1 MKIFNIETKG
11 CFFND
16 HIRPW
21 RAAGLVLLALLF
33 IIASKGAAGANIDI
47 NEANFEAL
55 LELSGINEVTA
66 AKIIKYRRE
75 NKGFKTVYDLLKV
88 DGITGELFE
97 KIKDDISAGAF
108 SSESAAAQPAKTAP
122 RPPARS
128 QPSPP
133 VGPQRAFER
142 IGDDD
147 ETGAGPVSSHHPGA
161 DDEGKDE
168 GVIEGE
174 GEGEGEDEG
183 GGAAAQS
190 PAAGSS
196 KTADGV
202 SDKQGYEISRQSDYS
217 FEEGRKAPAVKKSAA
232 PAAGRSKGA
241 RIGDIK
247 KIELTPQNY
256 YKVIIGLMRLA
267 KYDKAESNIA
277 DFIRKF
283 PTDKKI
289 DDMNYLMGACLEEAE
304 KYGEAIETYRRV
316 YDNQNSELRAIA
328 LFRIGVCYDLM
339 GKPADAL
346 DNYRKYA
353 ASYPS
358 SSCVKEAENRIDEML
373 KTK

>member
-1 MKIFNIETKG
+1 MKILEMEIKARFNNNFKNKIQLLLYT
-11 CFFND
+11 
-16 HIRPW
+16 
-21 RAAGLVLLALLF
+21 AAWIIFLSFVMPSRSALA
-33 IIASKGAAGANIDI
+33 AEIDI
-47 NEANFEAL
+47 NEANFETL
-55 LELSGINEVTA
+55 LELDGISEVTA

-88 DGITGELFE
+88 DGISGEFFE
-97 KIKDDISAGAF
+97 KIKDKISSGPVSQEPDAVQPETTPRSPAPPRNQPLRPASADRINDEDEDGGAVQPAR
-108 SSESAAAQPAKTAP
+108 SQSTGADENGEVDAESAAAPL
-122 RPPARS
+122 S
-128 QPSPP
+128 DSPN
-133 VGPQRAFER
+133 
-142 IGDDD
+142 
-147 ETGAGPVSSHHPGA
+147 
-161 DDEGKDE
+161 
-168 GVIEGE
+168 
-174 GEGEGEDEG
+174 
-183 GGAAAQS
+183 AAADERRS
-190 PAAGSS
+190 E
-196 KTADGV
+196 TTR
-202 SDKQGYEISRQSDYS
+202 ESDYS
-217 FEEGRKAPAVKKSAA
+217 FEEGRKASAA
-232 PAAGRSKGA
+232 KRSAAASPAGRSKSA

-247 KIELTPQNY
+247 KIELTPDNY

-283 PTDKKI
+283 PSDKKI

-304 KYGEAIETYRRV
+304 KYVEAVEMYQKV
-316 YDNQNSELRAIA
+316 YDNLNSELRAIA

>member
-1 MKIFNIETKG
+1 MKILETEIKTRFNNNFKNKIRLLLYAAVWIIFL
-11 CFFND
+11 FFV
-16 HIRPW
+16 IPSRCAI
-21 RAAGLVLLALLF
+21 AAE
-33 IIASKGAAGANIDI
+33 IDI
-47 NEANFEAL
+47 NEANFETL
-55 LELSGINEVTA
+55 IELDGISEVTA

-88 DGITGELFE
+88 DGVSGELFE
-97 KIKDDISAGAF
+97 KIKDEISAGPVSQEPDAV
-108 SSESAAAQPAKTAP
+108 QPAKTSP
-122 RPPARS
+122 RPPVMPPRNQPLRPASADRINDEDEDGGAVQPARG
-128 QPSPP
+128 QP
-133 VGPQRAFER
+133 A
-142 IGDDD
+142 
-147 ETGAGPVSSHHPGA
+147 A
-161 DDEGKDE
+161 
-168 GVIEGE
+168 
-174 GEGEGEDEG
+174 EDEG
-183 GGAAAQS
+183 DGEEGAESADAPRSDSPDAAADER
-190 PAAGSS
+190 SS
-196 KTADGV
+196 ETAR
-202 SDKQGYEISRQSDYS
+202 ESDYS
-217 FEEGRKAPAVKKSAA
+217 FEEGRKASAAKKSASA
-232 PAAGRSKGA
+232 SPAGRSKGA

-247 KIELTPQNY
+247 KIELTPDNY

-283 PTDKKI
+283 PSDKKI

-304 KYGEAIETYRRV
+304 KYVEAVEAYQKV

-328 LFRIGVCYDLM
+328 LFRIGICYDLM